1 MESSTDIIPFMD
13 QIDSKALTILA
24 QPDYQEMVS
33 YIDNHSLAIQ
43 KTTQIFN
50 KSQSQF
56 MDNMLTVSHLTPFRN
71 LRQILAEM
79 KRTRGALAE
88 AYFNLEKKKIDIQIK
103 ERELND
109 ETDPLLRKKLEIE
122 ITEMQY
128 QIDSSMEY
136 VGGAIRKLA
145 NYTAQFKAIEQQLP
159 DLSEQAFEEEEER
172 YHISK
177 AFEQGLHAARAHGG
191 YIDEGNQIY
200 FHQIGI
206 NGTAAQIE
214 MTKYLNKEYALIN
227 DPDNPREPSH
237 EMEVD
242 WIMEMT
248 EKFKG
253 CAMNFAKRKGMDNI
267 VTEFACTGWDD
278 YRTEQEKGNL

>member
-13 QIDSKALTILA
+13 QIDSKALTILS

-56 MDNMLTVSHLTPFRN
+56 MNNMLTVSHLTPFRN

-88 AYFNLEKKKIDIQIK
+88 AYFNLEKKKVDIQIK
-103 ERELND
+103 EHELND

-159 DLSEQAFEEEEER
+159 DLSEQAFEDEEER

-227 DPDNPREPSH
+227 DPDNPQEPSH

-253 CAMNFAKRKGMDNI
+253 CATNFAKRKGMSNI